1 MKKDEIETR
10 IAELR
15 ADRERLTGELEKARV
30 DERDALI
37 RGDKPD
43 NVAAAIVTRIAV
55 INDALGELNDR
66 LAATQASA
74 QRNERR
80 KRAEAALAKTSER
93 AKLAEQVDKAIK
105 ELAVAWPKY
114 QEQLRKD
121 LGTVSGAGGDVGPV
135 ERGLIANRQNDVLVR
150 SLVSAGGMGL
160 ARALGVETAIR
171 ERHAISLA
179 DAEERVAA
187 SLRTELLR
195 IRASS
200 PQPNVSA
207 EARAELEK
215 MEKSA

>member
-30 DERDALI
+30 DER
-37 RGDKPD
+37 
-43 NVAAAIVTRIAV
+43 
-55 INDALGELNDR
+55 DALGELNDR

>member
-1 MKKDEIETR
+1 MVSQFSST
-10 IAELR
+10 
-15 ADRERLTGELEKARV
+15 
-30 DERDALI
+30 
-37 RGDKPD
+37 
-43 NVAAAIVTRIAV
+43 
-55 INDALGELNDR
+55 
-66 LAATQASA
+66 AATQASA